1 MHDPGDIYDQVREKG
16 KLTLEFPTEQEARDF
31 MHRICALT
39 EQVNVTIEGS
49 NLVVEYVRIF
59 D

>member
-1 MHDPGDIYDQVREKG
+1 MHDPAAIYDKVREKG
-16 KLTLEFPTEQEARDF
+16 SVTLEFPTEQEARDF

-39 EQVNVTIEGS
+39 EQVNVDIDGNT
-49 NLVVEYVRIF
+49 LKVDYVRIF